1 MTAVPI
7 ADFCEKYG
15 LTYIN
20 VSRYAKKG
28 LINEKY
34 FVRRRE
40 FFYKVRNETHDI
52 YFFLEKHLS
61 IWDICRLLAI
71 VDGDTSASGVAN
83 WNNFIHRVLFANYSD
98 SPITADVMS
107 SNLYS
112 CWRYFRWIKKALFS
126 KVVKFKKVRTKLEK
140 RLIG

>member
-28 LINEKY
+28 LIDEKY
-34 FVRRRE
+34 FVKRRE
-40 FFYKVRNETHDI
+40 FFYRARNETHDI

-61 IWDICRLLAI
+61 IWEICKLLAI
-71 VDGDTSASGVAN
+71 TDGDTSVSSIQH
-83 WNNFIHRVLFANYSD
+83 WNNFIHKGLFINYSD
-98 SPITADVMS
+98 HPITVDVMTDR
-107 SNLYS
+107 LYK

-140 RLIG
+140 KLIG